1 MNESG
6 IARFK
11 FEGVEMAVRLAGNT
25 EKPAL
30 LLIHGFPSS
39 SESFRNVIGT
49 LARDCFVIAPD
60 LPGFGRS
67 EPIEPPSF
75 SHFADMIAELLE
87 WLEVQSFHLY
97 LHDFGAAVG
106 LYLATRSPD
115 RIRSLIIQN
124 ANAHKTGMGPEWA
137 ATKRYWDN
145 PTPQREAEA
154 TVHLTLKGTREQYVG
169 GAPFEIAERIDSRL
183 WEEDWR
189 IMSLPD
195 RLDMQRA
202 LVLDY
207 RNHFSRF
214 EEIAGYLKHWQ
225 PPALMLWGRHD
236 VFFDLNEILSWMKA
250 LPRMEAHILVFC
262 NK

>member
-30 LLIHGFPSS
+30 LLLHGFPSS

-49 LARDCFVIAPD
+49 LARDCFVIVPD

-97 LHDFGAAVG
+97 LHDFGAAPGCILPHARRAGYAALLSRMPTRTKPGWG
-106 LYLATRSPD
+106 LNGPQQKDIGTIPHRSGRRRQPFTLRLRGRVSSMWAARRSKSRSALIPGYGRRIGESCRSPAD
-115 RIRSLIIQN
+115 SICSARWCSTIAIISQGSKKSPVILN
-124 ANAHKTGMGPEWA
+124 TG
-137 ATKRYWDN
+137 R
-145 PTPQREAEA
+145 R
-154 TVHLTLKGTREQYVG
+154 
-169 GAPFEIAERIDSRL
+169 
-183 WEEDWR
+183 
-189 IMSLPD
+189 
-195 RLDMQRA
+195 
-202 LVLDY
+202 
-207 RNHFSRF
+207 
-214 EEIAGYLKHWQ
+214 
-225 PPALMLWGRHD
+225 
-236 VFFDLNEILSWMKA
+236 
-250 LPRMEAHILVFC
+250 PR
-262 NK
+262 